1 MVMKFKM
8 FHITDDEIHSVKFP
22 HWPKLGNDVYTNP
35 ISLISPRF
43 EGQTCLY
50 GFTRPRCHTRT
61 GHLLTLFERPKTWL
75 DRSQIPFMVH
85 QESCEPSCDV
95 DYKPQRVHQ
104 WATEANIQVLSQLP
118 QNRRGWKCPQSER
131 GFMYTRDTVLN
142 SSVIGLLF
150 HAWMHDPSSLA
161 PVGRARKLMLIKSG
175 F

>member
-1 MVMKFKM
+1 MLSIFIYVNVLTELVIKLKM
-8 FHITDDEIHSVKFP
+8 FHITDALKSEIQSV
-22 HWPKLGNDVYTNP
+22 WPKLGNDVHTNP
-35 ISLISPRF
+35 ISLIRAGF

-50 GFTRPRCHTRT
+50 GFTRPWCHARTR
-61 GHLLTLFERPKTWL
+61 HLLNLFGSPKTWL
-75 DRSQIPFMVH
+75 DRSQIPFKVH

-142 SSVIGLLF
+142 SSVIGLLI
-150 HAWMHDPSSLA
+150 MPECMTPL
-161 PVGRARKLMLIKSG
+161 V
-175 F
+175 